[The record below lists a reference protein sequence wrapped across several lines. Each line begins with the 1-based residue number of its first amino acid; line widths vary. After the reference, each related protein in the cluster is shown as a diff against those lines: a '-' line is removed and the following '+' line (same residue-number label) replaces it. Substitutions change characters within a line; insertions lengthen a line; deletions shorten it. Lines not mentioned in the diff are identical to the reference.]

1 MRLYTVVVYDL
12 RMYMKED
19 YPGPREIISKGRSL
33 VVQNRGILL

>member
-1 MRLYTVVVYDL
+1 MRLYTVVVYDS

-19 YPGPREIISKGRSL
+19 YPGPISKGRSL